1 MPSWFDATVQDLRH
15 AFRGLLRNP
24 GFALTVIVTAAL
36 GIGAT
41 TAVFSVVDHILFRPL
56 PYRNEKRVVSLGL
69 MAPLDT
75 NEFMFAS
82 ELIDLKRDPGPF
94 ERVTAFQAG
103 AFACDLTEDNP
114 ARLGCLRAAADFLA
128 TLGVQ
133 PAIGRWFSRQEDQPN
148 GPHVAVISHA
158 FWVARFARN
167 PGALGRS
174 ISIDGVPTQILGV
187 LPADFVMPTLA
198 QGDVFLPLA
207 LDAAH
212 EHIGRA
218 FRAFGL
224 LKPGISITQAYA
236 RLEPHIAR
244 TMQTDVPPQFRREVT
259 FRMRPVRDRQ
269 VGDVRLASL
278 ALLGAVIAL
287 LLLACAN
294 IANMLLARAAA
305 RDREFAVRSA
315 LGASW
320 QRLARHSLTESL
332 LIALAGGVAGC
343 AIAAGLVRAL
353 ASLAPAGLPYLDQS
367 SLDLRVLLFALGGSV
382 LTGLACGTAPAL
394 RRPGMNLIGGWRST
408 SGASSGLRSALV
420 SVQVAVSLVLLSS
433 AGLLLGTLWN
443 LESAPLGLRRE
454 HVVTASF
461 VLGRQ
466 QYGGD
471 ARQIAFFN
479 QLETRLAELPGVEAS
494 AVSDSV
500 PPSGGTR
507 GRPLSSI
514 DVEGRP
520 PRPEGT
526 GGMVAWRYVTPGYFR
541 ALGIPILSGRSFID
555 ADRAADTF
563 SIVLSASLA
572 RRLFPHGDG
581 VGKRVLRGPAGE
593 WFTVVGVADDVHNNG
608 IAAAPDPEYYV
619 VRKPVADFTFHNQE
633 PPTGWR
639 AAAVIVRTSVDPRM
653 TAAALRSAIT
663 SIDPALPVQ
672 IETMDT
678 RLGELTVRPRF
689 NAILLSAFAAVGV
702 LLAAT
707 GLFGVMAFLV
717 TQRRQEIG
725 VRVALGATAG
735 GIAALTLAWAARR
748 VIPGIVLGV
757 AGALAAARLVRSL
770 LYDVQPAD
778 WRVLAAAVLMLA
790 LVSLV
795 AAAGPARR
803 AAGVDPAEVLREQ

>member
-1 MPSWFDATVQDLRH
+1 MPAWFDSTLQDLRH
-15 AFRGLLRNP
+15 SLRGLLRNP
-24 GFALTVIVTAAL
+24 GFALTAIVTAAL

-75 NEFMFAS
+75 TEFIFAS

-103 AFACDLTEDNP
+103 EFACDLTEDRP
-114 ARLGCLRAAADFLA
+114 ARLRCLRAASDFLA
-128 TLGVQ
+128 TLGVH
-133 PAIGRWFSRQEDQPN
+133 PAIGRWFSGEEDRPN

-158 FWVARFARN
+158 FWVTRFARN
-167 PGALGRS
+167 PAVLGRS
-174 ISIDGVPTQILGV
+174 VSIDGVPTQVVGV
-187 LPADFVMPTLA
+187 LPADFVMPTLV
-198 QGDVFLPLA
+198 QSDVFLPLA
-207 LDAAH
+207 LNPAR
-212 EHIGRA
+212 ERVGRA

-224 LKPGISITQAYA
+224 LKPGISMAEAYA
-236 RLEPHIAR
+236 RLQPHIAR

-332 LIALAGGVAGC
+332 LIALTGGVTGC
-343 AIAAGLVRAL
+343 AIAAALVRGL

-367 SLDLRVLLFALGGSV
+367 SLDARVLLFALIGSA
-382 LTGLACGTAPAL
+382 LTGLVCGIVPAL
-394 RRPGMNLIGGWRST
+394 RRPAAGLIGAWRST
-408 SGASSGLRSALV
+408 RGASSGLRSALV
-420 SVQVAVSLVLLSS
+420 SVQVAVSIILLSS
-433 AGLLLGTLWN
+433 AGLLLRTLWN
-443 LESAPLGLRRE
+443 LESAPLGLHRE
-454 HVVTASF
+454 HVVTAAF

-466 QYGGD
+466 RYNDD
-471 ARQIAFFN
+471 ARQLAFFN
-479 QLETRLAELPGVEAS
+479 QLEARLAELPGVQAA
-494 AVSDSV
+494 AVSDSI
-500 PPSGGTR
+500 PPAGGTR
-507 GRPLSSI
+507 ARPLATI
-514 DVEGRP
+514 DVEGRA

-526 GGMVAWRYVTPGYFR
+526 GGMVAWRYVTPGYFQ
-541 ALGIPILSGRSFID
+541 ALGITILHGRPFIE
-555 ADRAADTF
+555 ADRARDTF
-563 SIVLSASLA
+563 AIILSASLA
-572 RRLFPHGDG
+572 RRLFPNGG
-581 VGKRVLRGPAGE
+581 AIGKRVLRGPEGQ
-593 WFTVVGVADDVHNNG
+593 WFTVVGIADDVHNNG

-639 AAAVIVRTSVDPRM
+639 AATVIVRTPVDPRM
-653 TAAALRSAIT
+653 TAAALRGAIR

-672 IETMDT
+672 IETMDM
-678 RLGELTVRPRF
+678 RMREITVRPRF
-689 NAILLSAFAAVGV
+689 NALLLSAFAGIGV

-725 VRVALGATAG
+725 VRVALGATSG
-735 GIAALTLAWAARR
+735 GIAALTLTWAARR
-748 VIPGIVLGV
+748 VIPGLAVGV
-757 AGALAAARLVRSL
+757 AGAFAAARLGRSL